1 MVDINKLIK
10 YLEAS
15 SDLSYRLYT
24 YSKDDGD
31 ELEALKRITEMSCKQ
46 TFIMLLQNEEFL
58 DQMYKNQFPEQ
69 ADDAD

>member
-15 SDLSYRLYT
+15 RDLSYRLYT

-31 ELEALKRITEMSCKQ
+31 ELGALKRITETSCKQ
-46 TFIMLLQNEEFL
+46 TFIMLLQNEEFF
-58 DQMYKNQFPEQ
+58 DKMYKTHFPEQ
-69 ADDAD
+69 TADAD